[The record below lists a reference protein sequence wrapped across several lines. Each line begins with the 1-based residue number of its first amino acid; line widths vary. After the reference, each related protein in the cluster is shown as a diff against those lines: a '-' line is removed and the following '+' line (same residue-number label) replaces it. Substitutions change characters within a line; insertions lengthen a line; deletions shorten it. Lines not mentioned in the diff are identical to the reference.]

1 MKILLIILFA
11 LLIVIFIIKYPC
23 KQKVKLVIILKNI
36 NNKSMNKLTIG
47 APDLAVILGLIDTD
61 TQKAIVATF
70 ANIQISIADTSIA
83 EIEQDPNTPGQSDV
97 KPLAVGDTK
106 LNVTADATYTDGNT
120 GESVTKTGL
129 TASTDVTVTE
139 GAENVGLVVT
149 LAALTPPA
157 QA

>member
-1 MKILLIILFA
+1 VKILLIILFV

-47 APDLAVILGLIDTD
+47 APDLAVILGLVDTD
-61 TQKAIVATF
+61 TQKPIAATF
-70 ANIQISIADTSIA
+70 ANVSISIADTTIA
-83 EIEQDPNTPGQSDV
+83 EIETDPNVTGQSDV
-97 KPLAVGDTK
+97 KPLAVGTTT

-129 TASTDVTVTE
+129 TASTDVTVAE
-139 GAENVGLVVT
+139 GVENVGLVVS
-149 LAALTPPA
+149 LAALTP